1 MMLKGK
7 TVSFVP
13 IMALIPRWRYMTSSS
28 KSLVKNTA
36 ISVVVILMGL
46 TVLRALFPWL
56 MLGLAVYGGYCLL
69 NRPT

>member
-1 MMLKGK
+1 
-7 TVSFVP
+7 
-13 IMALIPRWRYMTSSS
+13 MALIPRWRFMTSNS

-69 NRPT
+69 NRSSTNS

>member
-1 MMLKGK
+1 
-7 TVSFVP
+7 
-13 IMALIPRWRYMTSSS
+13 MALIPRWRYMTSSS

-56 MLGLAVYGGYCLL
+56 MLGLAVYGAYCLL
-69 NRPT
+69 NRPST